1 VDGCL
6 PNSQGGSPR
15 GNANDLE
22 ASPSKKKERKKRE
35 KKEKEKKSKF
45 FKPHEVKGHH
55 KSVHQAVLTK
65 GKYPSTPEA
74 TPKQ

>member
-1 VDGCL
+1 MVAYQIPKVVPPEETPMIL
-6 PNSQGGSPR
+6 NK
-15 GNANDLE
+15 
-22 ASPSKKKERKKRE
+22 SKQSGKKKRKKRKKER
-35 KKEKEKKSKF
+35 KKSKF

-65 GKYPSTPEA
+65 GKYPSTPKA